1 MKVNY
6 QNSFLRDLKN
16 IKDNSIVLQIK
27 ENIDRLIQ
35 SSTLK
40 EVDNIKKIRGKNS
53 AFRMGVKKYRIGFYV
68 ENNTI
73 ILSRVLHRKDIYKY
87 FPK

>member
-35 SSTLK
+35 SSDLK
-40 EVDNIKKIRGKNS
+40 EVDNIKKLKGKNS
-53 AFRMGVKKYRIGFYV
+53 AFRISVKKYRIGFYV